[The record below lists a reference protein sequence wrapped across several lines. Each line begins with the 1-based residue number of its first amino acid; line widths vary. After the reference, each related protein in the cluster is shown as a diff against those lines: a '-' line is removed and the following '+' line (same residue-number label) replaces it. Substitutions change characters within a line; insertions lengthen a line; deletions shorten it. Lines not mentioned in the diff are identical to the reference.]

1 MARIDALSSR
11 GQGVNLQASTQK
23 TRSRNSE
30 PIQFA
35 KSEETPKPEEEKRK
49 KAFKRALIGSLP
61 IVGPGLLLLAGIE
74 ELIKEQKQQQAEQK
88 K

>member
-23 TRSRNSE
+23 PRSRNSE

-35 KSEETPKPEEEKRK
+35 KSEETPKPEEEK